1 MIKSILVP
9 GLNAPCNPKAL
20 DLALKVAR
28 LCDGHIDY
36 LHVHPDSR
44 ELARYTTAVDV
55 RAGGFTGQIWDALIA
70 GDKTCAAES
79 RRIFDAFCAS
89 EHLDKTGSVTASWC
103 EVEGND
109 REQAIIEAYYNDLIV
124 FARPAS
130 PEDLSMRGVGDVLV
144 ACGKPLLLAPST
156 ACANPLSTVVIAW
169 KESAASARAVA
180 AALPLLKKAE
190 KVHVLGVAE
199 DAADEQS
206 TLASAER
213 LAKYLRR
220 QGLRLQAGQIPAR
233 GRNAC
238 DVLLE
243 AADQKLRA
251 GLLVMGGYGHSRT
264 REFIFGG
271 FTRRVLHSAP
281 LPVFLCH

>member
-28 LCDGHIDY
+28 LFEGHIEY
-36 LHVHPDSR
+36 LHVHPDAR
-44 ELARYTTAVDV
+44 ELARYTTVTDV
-55 RAGGFTGQIWDALIA
+55 RAGGFTGQIWDSLIA
-70 GDKTCAAES
+70 GDKECAAES
-79 RRIFDAFCAS
+79 RRIFDAFCAR
-89 EHLDKTGSVTASWC
+89 EHLDKSGAATASWC

-109 REQAIIEAYYNDLIV
+109 REQTIIEGYYNDLIV
-124 FARPAS
+124 FARPMS
-130 PEDLSMRGVGDVLV
+130 PDDLSMRGVGDVLI

-156 ACANPLSTVVIAW
+156 PCANPLSTIVIAW

-180 AALPLLKKAE
+180 AALPLLRTAE
-190 KVHVLGVAE
+190 KIHVLAVAE
-199 DAADEQS
+199 SDDDEQA

-220 QGLRLQAGQIPAR
+220 QGLRLQAGQVPSK

-243 AADQKLRA
+243 AADQKLHA